1 MPSQD
6 GPMEKRPGRNRA
18 NDSPWRA
25 ETGVTSRQARKQAI
39 SAYAMLAPV
48 LVLFVV
54 FIGLPMALAVVVAFK
69 RVDMAQGLLASPWVG
84 FQNFRDL
91 FGSALVAERVH
102 RSFYNTLLFT
112 ICFVPLNMLA
122 SLAIA
127 TLIHSVGKRGQTF
140 YRAAFF
146 LPSVT
151 SAIVFAMIWKW
162 LYDPNFGLLNHVLGY
177 AGLGPINWTG
187 DPNWAI
193 WSVILAALAAGPGA
207 NILIYLAALGSV
219 SEDLVEAAKV
229 DGANPLVRWWNVTV
243 PAIKHVTLY
252 LIVLNT
258 IGSFQVFELVFI
270 LTEGGPAG
278 ASTVIVYEI
287 YSLAFTE
294 GRYGLAGALSL
305 ILLGI
310 VMIFTW
316 TQFAL
321 FGKDSQET
329 YAPGFAER
337 VIGRINDGIGAVF
350 VVVGDTIEVAL
361 RKIRQAVLPKR
372 ERTPQEMLEQYSRPP
387 LISPAVWRSI
397 PLHLFLFPLAFLLL
411 FPMIWMFLSAFTPRI
426 YLQTSP
432 PEIALAHLSLENYLR
447 LRDDAPNILRWFWN
461 SLYISV
467 VITGVQLMLSCLA
480 GYVFARLTFPG
491 RGIIFGVFIASIIL
505 PFQALIIPLFIVI
518 SSGFRNTLGIDV
530 LDTHWAVMLP
540 ALSAPVGIFLMR
552 QYIAGMPRELD
563 EAARIDG
570 CGDFTTWWMIILPLC
585 KPVLGAWGILTFTA
599 AWKNFFWPF
608 VVLGSEGLFT
618 LEVGLQ
624 SLQQQHTQDYGLVM
638 AGATASAVPM
648 IIVFFIFQKQI
659 VRGLTFGAV
668 KG

>member
-1 MPSQD
+1 M
-6 GPMEKRPGRNRA
+6 
-18 NDSPWRA
+18 
-25 ETGVTSRQARKQAI
+25 TSRQARKQAV
-39 SAYAMLAPV
+39 SAYAMLAPT
-48 LVLFVV
+48 LVLFSV
-54 FIGLPMALAVVVAFK
+54 FIGLPMFLAVVVAFK
-69 RVDMAQGLLASPWVG
+69 RIDMAEGLLASPWVG
-84 FQNFRDL
+84 LQNFRDL
-91 FGSALVAERVH
+91 FGSALIAERVK

-112 ICFVPLNMLA
+112 VCFVPLNMLA
-122 SLAIA
+122 SLVIA
-127 TLIHSVGKRGQTF
+127 TLIHSTGRRAQAL
-140 YRAAFF
+140 YRAAFY
-146 LPSVT
+146 LPAVA

-162 LYDPNFGLLNHVLGY
+162 LYDPNFGLLNHFLGY
-177 AGLGPINWTG
+177 LGLGPINWTG
-187 DPNWAI
+187 DPDWAI

-219 SEDLVEAAKV
+219 PEDLIEAAKV

-278 ASTVIVYEI
+278 ASTVLVYEI
-287 YSLAFTE
+287 YTLAFAE
-294 GRYGLAGALSL
+294 GRYGTAGALSL

-310 VMIFTW
+310 VVVFTW
-316 TQFAL
+316 SQFAL
-321 FGKDSQET
+321 FGRDSQET
-329 YAPGFAER
+329 YAPGPVER
-337 VIGRINDGIGAVF
+337 VLSRVNDGIGAVLG
-350 VVVGDTIEVAL
+350 VVGDVLEKAFRSLRASLFPPRKRSVAEM
-361 RKIRQAVLPKR
+361 RRFHARQPVIPPALWRAIPSHLLLLPLAV
-372 ERTPQEMLEQYSRPP
+372 
-387 LISPAVWRSI
+387 
-397 PLHLFLFPLAFLLL
+397 LFLFPMA
-411 FPMIWMFLSAFTPRI
+411 WMFLSAFTPRI

-432 PEIALAHLSLENYLR
+432 PEVALAHLSTENYLR
-447 LRDDAPNILRWFWN
+447 LFGTAPNILRWFWN
-461 SLYISV
+461 SLYLSL
-467 VITGVQLMLSCLA
+467 VITGVQLLLSCLA

-491 RGIIFGVFIASIIL
+491 RGLIFALFIGSIIL

-518 SSGFRNTLGIDV
+518 SSGFRNALGIDI
-530 LDTHWAVMLP
+530 LDTHWAVLLP
-540 ALSAPVGIFLMR
+540 ALCAPVGIFLMR
-552 QYIAGMPRELD
+552 QYIAGIPRDLD

-570 CGDFTTWWMIILPLC
+570 CGDFATWYRVILPLC

-608 VVLGSEGLFT
+608 VVLGSDSLFT

-624 SLQQQHTQDYGLVM
+624 SLQQQYGQDYGMVM